1 MKKKKILVLGSNG
14 FIGQNILRFL
24 NTKKYDLY
32 GCYLNRKPKI
42 NNVIFKKANLLRKA
56 K

>member
-32 GCYLNRKPKI
+32 GCHSIENQKLI
-42 NNVIFKKANLLRKA
+42 T
-56 K
+56 